1 VMRAMSVVAIIGRC
15 STPGTWASGTVADA
29 GSVGCHCLAPAGL
42 SVSSH
47 SQRNRVS

>member
-1 VMRAMSVVAIIGRC
+1 MSARSVVAIIGRWNL
-15 STPGTWASGTVADA
+15 PGTWASGTVADA

-47 SQRNRVS
+47 SQPNSVS